1 MKYAKYIKELRA
13 EFTLCLTFF
22 KYLIMAKILII
33 DDDKAIC
40 TSLFLVIK
48 RMGHESVYANS
59 LKEGSKKALMESFDV
74 ILLDVNLPDGN
85 GLELLPQIKNIPLS
99 PEVIIMTGEG
109 DPDGAELAIK
119 NGAWDYFE
127 KPLSVDAMTLPL
139 SRALQYRAEKKIA
152 NNSVSLKREGII
164 GDSAGMKHCL
174 DQVAQAALSDVN
186 VLITGETGTGKELFA
201 SAIHD
206 NSPRKE
212 NNFVIVD
219 CAALPETLVEST
231 LFGHVKGTF
240 TGADRDREGLIK
252 QADKGTLF
260 LDEIGELPMS
270 VQKTFLRVLQERRF
284 RPVGGKKEITSDFRL
299 IAATNR
305 NLDQMIKENKFR
317 QDLLFRIQSLAINL
331 PPLRE
336 RVQDIKEL
344 SMSIISKAS
353 ERERIATK
361 GFSPEFIK
369 TLETYKW
376 PGNVRELVNVLDGA
390 VSKARYEPTL
400 FPKHLSDNIR
410 INLARSAIS
419 DNAHSYTEN
428 SSRQSGKNH
437 RRFLP
442 TIKEFREM
450 IMYENEKKYLKE
462 LIAITNGDVKEACK
476 IAGLGRAR
484 LYGLMKTHG
493 ITKAY

>member
-1 MKYAKYIKELRA
+1 MS
-13 EFTLCLTFF
+13 
-22 KYLIMAKILII
+22 KILII

-40 TSLFLVIK
+40 KSLHAAIK
-48 RMGHESVYANS
+48 RMDHESEYVHS
-59 LKEGSKKALMESFDV
+59 IIDGQEKALTQTFDV

-85 GLELLPQIKNIPLS
+85 GLGLLPKLRSNPS
-99 PEVIIMTGEG
+99 YPEVIIMTGEG

-119 NGAWDYFE
+119 NGAWDYIE
-127 KPLSVDAMTLPL
+127 KPLSVESMTLPL
-139 SRALQYRAEKKIA
+139 TRALQYREEKKVAGSSI
-152 NNSVSLKREGII
+152 VLKREGII
-164 GDSAGMKHCL
+164 GECAKVRHCL
-174 DQVAQAALSDVN
+174 DQVAQAALSDVS

-206 NSPRKE
+206 NSDRRD

-231 LFGHVKGTF
+231 LFGHVKGAF

-270 VQKTFLRVLQERRF
+270 VQKTFLRVLQERKF
-284 RPVGGKKEITSDFRL
+284 RPVGGKEEIKSDFRL
-299 IAATNR
+299 VAATNR
-305 NLDQMIKENKFR
+305 NLDQMIKEHKFR
-317 QDLLFRIQSLAINL
+317 QDLLFRVQSLPISL

-344 SMSIISKAS
+344 AMNIIIKAC
-353 ERERIATK
+353 ERERIGTK

-369 TLETYKW
+369 TLEVYSW
-376 PGNVRELVNVLDGA
+376 PGNVRELVNALEGA
-390 VSKARYEPTL
+390 ISKARYEPTL
-400 FPKHLSDNIR
+400 FPKHLSDQIR
-410 INLARSAIS
+410 INLARSTIS
-419 DNAHSYTEN
+419 DHPERTERNGSYKLEN
-428 SSRQSGKNH
+428 PIPQII
-437 RRFLP
+437 P
-442 TIKEFREM
+442 TIKEFREN
-450 IMYENEKKYLKE
+450 IIYENEKKYLRE
-462 LIAITNGDVKEACK
+462 LLSVTKGDIKEACR

-493 ITKAY
+493 ISRAY

>member
-1 MKYAKYIKELRA
+1 
-13 EFTLCLTFF
+13 
-22 KYLIMAKILII
+22 MAKILII

-40 TSLFLVIK
+40 TSLQAAID
-48 RMGHESVYANS
+48 RMGHESESVHS
-59 LKEGSKKALMESFDV
+59 IFDGQEKALTESFDA

-85 GLELLPQIKNIPLS
+85 GLSLLPKLRSNS
-99 PEVIIMTGEG
+99 SYPEVIIMTGEG

-119 NGAWDYFE
+119 NGAWDYIE
-127 KPLSVDAMTLPL
+127 KPLSIESMTLPL
-139 SRALQYRAEKKIA
+139 TRALQYMEEKKVAA
-152 NNSVSLKREGII
+152 NSIVLKREGIMGECEKI
-164 GDSAGMKHCL
+164 RHCL

-206 NSPRKE
+206 NSNRRD

-231 LFGHVKGTF
+231 LFGHVRGAF
-240 TGADRDREGLIK
+240 TGADRDKEGLIK

-270 VQKTFLRVLQERRF
+270 VQKTFLRVLQEKKF
-284 RPVGGKKEITSDFRL
+284 RPVGGKEEIKSDFRL

-305 NLDQMIKENKFR
+305 NLDKMTKEHKFR
-317 QDLLFRIQSLAINL
+317 QDLLFRIQALPICL

-344 SMSIISKAS
+344 TMYVISKS
-353 ERERIATK
+353 CERERIGTK

-369 TLETYKW
+369 TLEAYNW
-376 PGNVRELVNVLDGA
+376 PGNVRELVNVLEGA
-390 VSKARYEPTL
+390 ISKARYEPTL
-400 FPKHLSDNIR
+400 FPKHLSDQIR

-419 DNAHSYTEN
+419 DNSDKNIRNGEKISNIPA
-428 SSRQSGKNH
+428 SRII
-437 RRFLP
+437 P
-442 TIKEFREM
+442 TIKEFREN
-450 IMYENEKKYLKE
+450 IIYENEKKYLRE
-462 LIAITNGDVKEACK
+462 LLSITKGDIKEACR

-484 LYGLMKTHG
+484 LYGLMKTYG
-493 ITKAY
+493 ISRAY